1 MFRAHQRPTPKE
13 EGPLKKKLRLQGVPP
28 QHVATATSAAAS
40 GPVAAAAPTRSAAGF
55 AGPAAVASTATA
67 TSAAASGPVAP
78 AAPAAVASTANATS
92 AAASG
97 PVAVAAPTRSL
108 DEAGEDGFDHSAQ
121 VHARLC
127 LDPPAAP
134 NSAPNSALP
143 PRLTTCM
150 QHVMPSHTFHGVDT
164 VVCALVRGS
173 FAAVPGA
180 VECK

>member
-1 MFRAHQRPTPKE
+1 MFPSLATHTVIAKRLQRMFRAHQRPTPKE

-28 QHVATATSAAAS
+28 QHMATATSAAAS

-55 AGPAAVASTATA
+55 AGPAAVASTAT
-67 TSAAASGPVAP
+67 
-78 AAPAAVASTANATS
+78 ATS